1 MCGQTDTKFLDMCG
15 QTDTKFLDMCGQTD
29 TKILDIWDTG
39 TLKKQTKKMGEEEE
53 EKQGLE
59 AAGYLGYR
67 RLKNIF
73 QLCIMYSLFYP
84 IDAKLS
90 LAGILLKVQQYPS
103 SVATIRNKSV
113 QLNFMLFHLQSVK
126 NSKV

>member
-1 MCGQTDTKFLDMCG
+1 
-15 QTDTKFLDMCGQTD
+15 
-29 TKILDIWDTG
+29 
-39 TLKKQTKKMGEEEE
+39 
-53 EKQGLE
+53 
-59 AAGYLGYR
+59 
-67 RLKNIF
+67 
-73 QLCIMYSLFYP
+73 MYSLFYP